1 MVASRLIV
9 RHADA
14 RLVARLATT
23 GLPCIVHA
31 LGLWATCLGVGSE
44 AAAGWVVAS
53 ARAAV
58 KISAIG
64 LVGEAGLGLRARGDP
79 EAARS
84 LVCLALDEKG
94 RRDSKVRGILEKSE
108 RWHLVRFERCFWDIG
123 LRCVWLAVRM
133 M

>member
-31 LGLWATCLGVGSE
+31 LGLWAACLGVGSE

-53 ARAAV
+53 AQAEV
-58 KISAIG
+58 KISATG
-64 LVGEAGLGLRARGDP
+64 LVGEAGLGLRAGGDP
-79 EAARS
+79 AATGS
-84 LVCLALDEKG
+84 LVGLALDEKG
-94 RRDSKVRGILEKSE
+94 RRDTKERDILEKSE
-108 RWHLVRFERCFWDIG
+108 GWHLVRFERCFWDIG
-123 LRCVWLAVRM
+123 LRCVWLAVGTM
-133 M
+133 